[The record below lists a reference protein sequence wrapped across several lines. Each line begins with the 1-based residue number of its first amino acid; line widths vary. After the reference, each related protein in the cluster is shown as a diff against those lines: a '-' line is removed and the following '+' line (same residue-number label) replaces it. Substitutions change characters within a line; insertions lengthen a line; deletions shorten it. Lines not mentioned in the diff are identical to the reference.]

1 MFKNIVLDAWSPKS
15 GKVHA
20 YLLSD
25 DTKESCKA
33 LIVPTVVETT
43 GIACV
48 LFLLEL
54 GIDVLL
60 LSGRV
65 RNVLAEALKLIADV
79 DWPEKW
85 PKLMETLM
93 PLVQFSNFQ
102 SEWKRV
108 LGAVTALR
116 VVLRRYQYL
125 TIDVQNRKRWPIHRM
140 AQVGLG
146 PFLAMLNQL
155 IPVVS
160 QPSVEVQLMLVKIFW
175 SCVQQEIPPVL

>member
-1 MFKNIVLDAWSPKS
+1 M
-15 GKVHA
+15 
-20 YLLSD
+20 
-25 DTKESCKA
+25 
-33 LIVPTVVETT
+33 
-43 GIACV
+43 
-48 LFLLEL
+48 
-54 GIDVLL
+54 
-60 LSGRV
+60 
-65 RNVLAEALKLIADV
+65 IADQ

-93 PLVQFSNFQ
+93 PMVQFSTFGN
-102 SEWKRV
+102 EWRRV

-125 TIDVQNRKRWPIHRM
+125 SIDVQNRKRWPIHRM

-155 IPVVS
+155 ISVHS
-160 QPSVEVQLMLVKIFW
+160 QPSVEVQLMVIKIFW